1 LVNAQKYLEE
11 NYPEKQ
17 KGEITE
23 ICIIDK
29 NLEGDL
35 RIEGFNNLK
44 ILNCQSNYLTNV
56 EVINCPDI
64 TYFDVGINL
73 LKNFDFSSLIS
84 PEKLIFLNVGSNDFE
99 EQNIDFLEK
108 FINLEEL
115 YLDSIVEWKIKQG
128 IRNRFNGSLNP
139 LEKLTKLKRVNISNT
154 DICSGLEYFSDSIEW
169 LSCDAVDDD
178 FKVKQIWEQ
187 LAPCDSN
194 INI

>member
-1 LVNAQKYLEE
+1 L
-11 NYPEKQ
+11 
-17 KGEITE
+17 
-23 ICIIDK
+23 
-29 NLEGDL
+29 
-35 RIEGFNNLK
+35 
-44 ILNCQSNYLTNV
+44 

-84 PEKLIFLNVGSNDFE
+84 PKKLTFLNVGSNDFE
-99 EQNIDFLEK
+99 EKDIDFLEK

-115 YLDSIVEWKIKQG
+115 YLDSIVEWKVKQG
-128 IRNRFNGSLNP
+128 IRNRFSGSLSP

-154 DICSGLEYFSDSIEW
+154 DIYSGLEYLSDSIEW
-169 LSCDAVDDD
+169 LGCDAIDGN
-178 FKVKQIWEQ
+178 FKVKQIREQ